1 MSQRSVRFGATLVAL
16 SLVACGES
24 TKPPGPNPTDK
35 PEITSFVA
43 QSARVAKG
51 AKATLNYV
59 VTKATSVTITD
70 GQGNKLLDAS
80 ANLTGTVES
89 QALMADTTFTL
100 SATNDA
106 GTTTKNLT
114 VTVDANGVAVVRF
127 EALPSTVQLG
137 DTTRISWST
146 ANANHVTI
154 TSGGNTL
161 VDVTGSSANMGTLTA
176 TITEEMTSFH
186 LEAKN
191 DMASATRD
199 LTVVGLPPLEIK
211 QFRARPQTF
220 SGASAMISLTWVV
233 EGAQT
238 IALTANGTAVP
249 GVPMTGTA
257 TVSVQATGTTR
268 FELIAT
274 SPDGQMARATQVA
287 AQASQEMEPNDAL
300 DEATALTGSAVQGTL
315 SSDTDVDSYT
325 FMVPAGGNVF
335 LETSDGMGGCPADL
349 NTQLELFDPDGL
361 TLGVLNGGG
370 AGGCDKGDPTQIPEL
385 TNLPAGIY
393 TVQVGV
399 RTGSGGA
406 YTLIVLVQAPACGNS
421 IPESLAGE
429 QCDDANTTAGDGC
442 DASCHVETQGSV
454 SGPPGDMSFNV
465 NLMANQARSI
475 EINLSGPGY
484 IFAETTGPSG
494 PCDDMT
500 DTVLELLDN
509 NGVQLTSN
517 DDKSGATDY
526 CSQIDPARDVD
537 ARVDAGRYILT
548 LHGYHGMPLN
558 NITLRV
564 RIFGMGCGNG
574 IPEMG
579 EGCDDGNTTNGDTCS
594 STCQR
599 EIDQTFMGTG
609 GHANVSF
616 TAPDQV
622 RTFAVVIGAPG
633 QSITATVS
641 PPAGQMDCQEIDI
654 TLTGT
659 AGRELGGRTG
669 FTMCPGIKPNLDA
682 WARDLVPGTYHIELV
697 MTGTGAAQLDVG
709 IISPR
714 CGNGLLETRAS
725 EICDDNN
732 TAAGDG
738 CTPQCRYDAS
748 VFQEVEPNDVAG
760 MANALT
766 TPRGSTLVVA
776 GGLVPGTD
784 VDNFAFTVPAGQ
796 RYALTAQT
804 YGLFGNRNN
813 CAADTIL
820 ELQDTMGR
828 VLARNDDRDTG
839 ELCSE
844 ISMTTTGTSAEMLGP
859 GRYILQVTSY
869 NEVARPAYFLD
880 VHLQ

>member
-1 MSQRSVRFGATLVAL
+1 MSQRSVRFGATLLAL

-35 PEITSFVA
+35 PEIASFVA

-51 AKATLNYV
+51 AKATLNYA

-70 GQGNKLLDAS
+70 GSGNKLLDAS
-80 ANLTGTVES
+80 ANLSGTVES

-106 GTTTKNLT
+106 GTTTKTLT
-114 VTVDANGVAVVRF
+114 VTIDANGVAVVRF
-127 EALPSTVQLG
+127 EAVPSTVQLG
-137 DTTRISWST
+137 DTTRLSWST

-154 TSGGNTL
+154 TSEGRTL
-161 VDVTGSSANMGTLTA
+161 VDVTGASANTGTLTA
-176 TITEEMTSFH
+176 TITAAMTSFH

-199 LTVVGLPPLEIK
+199 LTVVGVPPLAIK
-211 QFRARPQTF
+211 QFRARPQIFT
-220 SGASAMISLTWVV
+220 GASSMISLTWVV
-233 EGAQT
+233 EGAQS
-238 IALTANGTAVP
+238 IALTANNVAVP
-249 GVPMTGTA
+249 GAPMTGTA
-257 TVSVQATGTTR
+257 TISVMATDTTR

-274 SPDGQMARATQVA
+274 APDGTMERATQVA
-287 AQASQEMEPNDAL
+287 ARASQEMEPNDAL
-300 DEATALTGSAVQGTL
+300 DEATALTGAAVQGTL
-315 SSDTDVDSYT
+315 SADTDVDSYS

-335 LETSDGMGGCPADL
+335 IETSDGMGGCPAGLD
-349 NTQLELFDPDGL
+349 TFIELFDPDGVS
-361 TLGVLNGGG
+361 LGSLDGGG
-370 AGGCDKGDPTQIPEL
+370 AGDCTKADPAEIADL
-385 TNLPAGIY
+385 TNLPAGNY
-393 TVQVGV
+393 TVQVGAS
-399 RTGSGGA
+399 TGSGGA
-406 YTLIVLVQAPACGNS
+406 YTLIVLVQGPACGNS
-421 IPESLAGE
+421 YRETLVGE
-429 QCDDANTTAGDGC
+429 QCDDANMTAGDGC

-465 NLMANQARSI
+465 TLAANQARSV
-475 EINLSGPGY
+475 ELNLSGPGY
-484 IFAETTGPSG
+484 VFAETTGPSG
-494 PCDDMT
+494 PCDEMT
-500 DTVLELLDN
+500 DTVLELLDST
-509 NGVQLTSN
+509 GAEVTSN
-517 DDKSGATDY
+517 DDKAGLDDF
-526 CSQIDPARDVD
+526 CSRIDPVSNVD

-548 LHGYHGMPLN
+548 LHGYRGMALN

-574 IPEMG
+574 ITEMG
-579 EGCDDGNTTNGDTCS
+579 EGCDDGNTTSGDTCS
-594 STCQR
+594 ATCQR

-609 GHANVSF
+609 GHANVAF

-641 PPAGQMDCQEIDI
+641 PAAGQMDCQEVDI

-659 AGRELGGRTG
+659 AGRTLGGHTG

-682 WARDLVPGTYHIELV
+682 WARDLVPGTYHLELAA
-697 MTGTGAAQLDVG
+697 TATGAVQLDVG
-709 IISPR
+709 IIAPR

-738 CTPQCRYDAS
+738 CTAQCRYDAS
-748 VFQEVEPNDVAG
+748 VFQEVEPNDVIG

-766 TPRGSTLVVA
+766 TPRALRVVVA
-776 GGLVPGTD
+776 ASLVPGTD
-784 VDNFAFTVPAGQ
+784 VDNFAFTVPTGQ
-796 RYALTAQT
+796 RYALTANT
-804 YGLFGNRNN
+804 YGLFGNRND
-813 CAADTIL
+813 CTADTIL
-820 ELQDTMGR
+820 ELQDPMGR
-828 VLARNDDRDTG
+828 VLARNDDRDAG
-839 ELCSE
+839 VLCSE
-844 ISMTTTGTSAEMLGP
+844 ISMTTTGTAAQTLAP

-869 NEVARPAYFLD
+869 RQVARPAYFLD